1 MPKNVVRQADQ
12 SVNGLFR
19 ALGVDAK
26 SLPRTRPLYRR
37 LVTLLEGGIARGA
50 VPAGLQLPPERD
62 LAVALKISRATV
74 VSAYR
79 ELEARGLVRGYV
91 GRGTFVS
98 AKPDTASAPFAW
110 RGKIAASALQ
120 ANETTMRDLMRAA
133 ADPHLI
139 SVAAGVPALDCFPT
153 EAFQHAMN
161 HVLATQADAAWRH
174 GPTEGLQL
182 FRAALAHR
190 FGGEAEHI
198 LVLAGAQQGL
208 DLLARCLIDPG
219 DAVVIDRP
227 GYLGA
232 IQTFRNVG
240 ARLVGWDVTR
250 ADTDEL
256 EELLMRYRPKLIY
269 TNPTH
274 QNPTGITLP
283 IRTRREVLDL
293 AARYRVPIVEDDT
306 YRDLALTG
314 PPPPP
319 SLFTLDDAHTVV
331 IRINSFSKML
341 APGLR
346 LGWISAVRP
355 IVDQLALIKQ
365 QVDPHTQNLS
375 QLVVCE
381 LVEQGVLD
389 RHLSTLKAEHRR
401 RRDAMVQALRQHVP
415 AEQLRFSV
423 PDGGMYL
430 WCQLPPTI
438 RARAVQDRA
447 LRESVM
453 VLTGDPFY
461 VDQGG
466 DHQLRICYT
475 SQPVSRA
482 VHVAKIL
489 ARSLAAVAREE
500 REPPATVRMV

>member
-1 MPKNVVRQADQ
+1 MPKAAVRQADQ
-12 SVNGLFR
+12 SANGLFL
-19 ALGVDAK
+19 ALGVDAG

-37 LVTLLEGGIARGA
+37 IVALVEDGIARGRMA
-50 VPAGLQLPPERD
+50 AGFQLPPERD
-62 LAVALKISRATV
+62 LAAALGISRATV

-98 AKPDTASAPFAW
+98 ARPDAASAPFAW
-110 RGKIAASALQ
+110 RGKMAASVLQ
-120 ANETTMRDLMRAA
+120 STDSTVRDLVRAA
-133 ADPHLI
+133 GDP
-139 SVAAGVPALDCFPT
+139 SVVSLAAGVPALDCFPAA
-153 EAFQHAMN
+153 AFHRALD
-161 HVLATQADAAWRH
+161 HVLATQAAAAWCH
-174 GPTEGLQL
+174 GPTEGMPR
-182 FRAALAHR
+182 FRDALARR
-190 FGGEAEHI
+190 FGGDAEHI

-208 DLLARCLIDPG
+208 DLLARCLIDRG
-219 DAVVIDRP
+219 DAVIVDRP

-232 IQTFRNVG
+232 IQTFRNAG
-240 ARLVGWDVTR
+240 ARLVGWDVAA
-250 ADTDEL
+250 ADLDEL
-256 EELLMRYRPKLIY
+256 EELLLRYRPKLIY

-274 QNPTGITLP
+274 QNPTGITLS
-283 IRTRREVLDL
+283 IRTRREVLEL

-306 YRDLALTG
+306 YRELALTG
-314 PPPPP
+314 PPTPP
-319 SLFTLDDAHTVV
+319 SLFKLDDTHTVV

-355 IVDQLALIKQ
+355 IVDQLTLIKQ

-415 AEQLRFSV
+415 PGELRFNV

-430 WCQLPPTI
+430 WCQLAPKV

-447 LRESVM
+447 LRDSVM
-453 VLTGDPFY
+453 VLTGEPFF
-461 VDQGG
+461 VDRGG
-466 DHQLRICYT
+466 DHQLRICFT
-475 SQPVSRA
+475 AQPSGRA
-482 VHVAKIL
+482 VQAANTL
-489 ARSLAAVAREE
+489 ARSIASAAEE
-500 REPPATVRMV
+500 PADAGANVRVV